1 MKAAEDA
8 RASARRRSEP
18 QRPLVVTHVITR
30 LIVGGAQ
37 ENTVATVLGLQQKPG
52 LCADLVT
59 GPTYG
64 PEGSLESH
72 FLRHSE
78 ALTIVPTV
86 VRPVRPFTDLKG
98 LIDLRALFRRTRP
111 VIVHTHSGKAGVL
124 GRWAAHAAGVPI
136 IVHGL
141 HGPSFGPF
149 QGPVANLTFRAA
161 ERSAGKKT
169 TFFIAVANA
178 MIQQYLAAGI
188 GEPELYQRV
197 FSGFPLEPFLSA
209 TDDRVLR
216 AKLRIEVDDFVV
228 GKIAR
233 MCELKGHDDLFAVAA
248 EFVRRIPKAK
258 FLLIGGGPWEEK
270 FKRHAVAMGLGRHFV
285 FTGLVPPSEIPALA
299 GIMDALVH
307 LSYREGLPRA
317 LAQAMAAGKPVVAF
331 DCDGAGEVCITG
343 ETGFLVKPADHK
355 GLLEALEALARSKE
369 LRGRLGSRGRTFV
382 KERFSVERMV
392 EDTYQIYRRLL
403 GERGYET
410 VSSVLAV

>member
-1 MKAAEDA
+1 MNAMDGA
-8 RASARRRSEP
+8 RASAGRGSEP

-37 ENTVATVLGLQQKPG
+37 ENTVSTVLGLQQKTD
-52 LCADLVT
+52 LRTDLVT

-64 PEGSLESH
+64 PEGSLENH
-72 FLRHSE
+72 FRRYSD

-86 VRPVRPFTDLKG
+86 IRPVRPFTDVKG
-98 LIDLRALFRRTRP
+98 LIDLRTLFRRTRP

-149 QGPVANLTFRAA
+149 QGPVANLTFRVA

-178 MIQQYLAAGI
+178 MIEQYLAAGI
-188 GEPELYQRV
+188 GRPELYQRV

-209 TDDRVLR
+209 TNDRVLR
-216 AKLRIEVDDFVV
+216 AKLGIEVDDFVV

-248 EFVRRIPKAK
+248 EFVQRVPKVK

-270 FKRHAVAMGLGRHFV
+270 FKRQAVEMGLGKHFV
-285 FTGLVPPSEIPALA
+285 FTGLVRPSEIPALA
-299 GIMDALVH
+299 GIMDVLVH

-317 LAQAMAAGKPVVAF
+317 LPQAMAAGKPVVAF

-343 ETGFLVKPADHK
+343 ETGFLVKLGEHRE
-355 GLLEALEALARSKE
+355 LLKALEALARSKE
-369 LRGRLGSRGRTFV
+369 LRDRLGTAGRTFV
-382 KERFSVERMV
+382 GERFSVERMV

-403 GERGYET
+403 REHGYDT
-410 VSSVLAV
+410 PAPVHSA